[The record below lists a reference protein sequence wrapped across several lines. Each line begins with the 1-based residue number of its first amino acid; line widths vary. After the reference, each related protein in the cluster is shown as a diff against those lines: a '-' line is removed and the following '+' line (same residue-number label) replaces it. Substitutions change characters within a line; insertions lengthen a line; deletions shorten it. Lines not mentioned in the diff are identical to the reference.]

1 MKSQKY
7 NSPQWNNQ
15 PSRHNKLFIAFLSLA
30 SFLVSTS
37 SVEAGPRGH
46 WYRDKELSISFHYPS
61 KFIPAEPAELTTR
74 HVVNWRSKKSQ
85 GLIASCYLRATLIK
99 SEAHE
104 GRTALVSNRA
114 LIVAAF
120 VKKTNLRAT
129 SVKVIEAR
137 PIKSDGLQSLFLKV
151 DSTIENFDQIYNLR
165 TYTILTFWKGHEVAL
180 ECGSTV
186 PVSAEEQLPE
196 EEAQATVRYVEDGI
210 WSVLR
215 TLHFQRH

>member
-1 MKSQKY
+1 
-7 NSPQWNNQ
+7 
-15 PSRHNKLFIAFLSLA
+15 
-30 SFLVSTS
+30 
-37 SVEAGPRGH
+37 
-46 WYRDKELSISFHYPS
+46 
-61 KFIPAEPAELTTR
+61 
-74 HVVNWRSKKSQ
+74 
-85 GLIASCYLRATLIK
+85 
-99 SEAHE
+99 
-104 GRTALVSNRA
+104 
-114 LIVAAF
+114 
-120 VKKTNLRAT
+120 
-129 SVKVIEAR
+129 VIEAR

-151 DSTIENFDQIYNLR
+151 DSTIENFDQIYSLQ